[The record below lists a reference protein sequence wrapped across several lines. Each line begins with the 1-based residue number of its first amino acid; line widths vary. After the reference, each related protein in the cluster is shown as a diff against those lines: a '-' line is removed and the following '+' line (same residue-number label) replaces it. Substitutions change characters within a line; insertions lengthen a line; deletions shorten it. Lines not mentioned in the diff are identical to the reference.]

1 MIRINSQ
8 RDKRMLLTEL
18 RMTMSFGAVMV
29 LLMLLGL
36 SVLCFVFCV
45 HGVRVLYEH
54 KEGFRYARV
63 MYLVG
68 GVACFFT
75 AVSIL
80 IRAVRFVAAAVSL
93 FGKRYS
99 LSEELLFEDEG
110 YTSRYTAENGV
121 TVEGRY
127 SYAAVKKVITY
138 KDHIL
143 IASPDQTSVFRLSDI
158 TEGTA
163 EELSAI
169 LAGKLGDRV
178 THK

>member
-1 MIRINSQ
+1 M
-8 RDKRMLLTEL
+8 
-18 RMTMSFGAVMV
+18 
-29 LLMLLGL
+29 
-36 SVLCFVFCV
+36 
-45 HGVRVLYEH
+45 
-54 KEGFRYARV
+54 
-63 MYLVG
+63 
-68 GVACFFT
+68 
-75 AVSIL
+75 
-80 IRAVRFVAAAVSL
+80 
-93 FGKRYS
+93 
-99 LSEELLFEDEG
+99 
-110 YTSRYTAENGV
+110 